1 MQPEKK
7 YKYRITAVRQLDSI
21 GGTSYRGYKIRA
33 SKEQIE
39 RALGIKPLYWGCSQV
54 NWEWRLVLDGLW
66 VFTIYNMAYGRRY
79 RKDETLDFHLGWHPQ
94 EYLHGDE
101 FPAIELS
108 RAMEER
114 GLWVER

>member
-21 GGTSYRGYKIRA
+21 DGTSYR
-33 SKEQIE
+33 
-39 RALGIKPLYWGCSQV
+39 
-54 NWEWRLVLDGLW
+54 
-66 VFTIYNMAYGRRY
+66 
-79 RKDETLDFHLGWHPQ
+79 
-94 EYLHGDE
+94 GDE

-114 GLWVER
+114 GLWVE